1 MMHFVLLDVNSL
13 LLYGKEEVVMCQ
25 STP

>member
-1 MMHFVLLDVNSL
+1 MMHFVLLDVNSQ